1 MNRQPA
7 SVDIIRTLAQT
18 VEQDRI
24 NQADKKCKGSIRI
37 THNEKQGC
45 LFIPQH
51 IQIQLVIHGN
61 FPYLFNVKGS
71 QTGSTGNQDRLRS
84 LSGSQ
89 LILLILPYGK
99 VIRVFLLQR
108 VKKKVNR
115 IFETFVILPHLHS
128 VQHFYQRGKI
138 LFIGWSLIVDI
149 ADQCSVEQG
158 FRLHPKIVSG
168 LAFAFG
174 IGD

>member
-1 MNRQPA
+1 M
-7 SVDIIRTLAQT
+7 I
-18 VEQDRI
+18 
-24 NQADKKCKGSIRI
+24 KKSLRAYI
-37 THNEKQGC
+37 T
-45 LFIPQH
+45 
-51 IQIQLVIHGN
+51 
-61 FPYLFNVKGS
+61 
-71 QTGSTGNQDRLRS
+71 
-84 LSGSQ
+84 GSQ

-158 FRLHPKIVSG
+158 FRL
-168 LAFAFG
+168 
-174 IGD
+174 